1 MVEAAGFLELCQHAR
16 RRLSHVSNVI
26 GVGFGFK
33 ETGGA
38 VTQVPAFRTYV
49 RRKLSICDVSRDQ
62 RIPKAMF
69 GIPTD
74 VLPELRGSR
83 TSVGPGGGAT
93 PLAIGAAISN
103 LKAVLSEPKIQSAG
117 AGIGTL
123 SFIAAENGASARR
136 TLVAVSN
143 RHVLLANGAGL
154 GDTVYQP
161 SYVVDHGVTCVM
173 RGHDLNPIAEISNEG
188 LEGNDSYAY
197 AGEPASSY
205 FLDCAAARL
214 LPVYARGVRPRF
226 AVAGEEKAVKG
237 MARLHPLDTLAGRE
251 LRVHAVTAMSGL
263 VKGRV
268 VDVAAPVRL
277 DDGEPRH
284 NNIVM
289 RAEAAAPVGRD
300 LIQEG
305 DSGALLVDERGR
317 AVGLLWGK
325 NRANPSEAFAC
336 HLHPVV
342 ARLDVTLATY
352 NLGEPR

>member
-16 RRLSHVSNVI
+16 RRLSRVASVV

-38 VTQVPAFRTYV
+38 VTTVPAFRAYV
-49 RRKLSICDVSRDQ
+49 RQKLPAHLLPLDQ
-62 RIPKAMF
+62 RIPRTVF

-74 VLPELRGSR
+74 VLPEMRGSR
-83 TSVGPGGGAT
+83 MSVAPGRGAA

-103 LKAVLSEPKIQSAG
+103 LKAVLSQPKAESAG

-143 RHVLLANGAGL
+143 RHVLLANGARL

-161 SYVVDHGVTCVM
+161 SYVVDRGALCVM
-173 RGHDLNPIAEISNEG
+173 RSTDLNPIAEISNEG
-188 LEGNDSYAY
+188 IEGNDTYAY
-197 AGEPASSY
+197 PGEPAGSY

-214 LPVYARGVRPRF
+214 LPDARAVRPRF
-226 AVAGEEKAVKG
+226 AAAGGERAVKG
-237 MARLHPLDTLAGRE
+237 MARLHPLDTLVGRE
-251 LRVHAVTAMSGL
+251 LRVHAITAVSGL

-284 NNIVM
+284 NNIVI
-289 RAEAAAPVGRD
+289 RADAAAPVGRD

-305 DSGALLVDERGR
+305 DSGALVVDERGR
-317 AVGLLWGK
+317 AVGMLWGRS
-325 NRANPSEAFAC
+325 RANPSEAFAC
-336 HLHPVV
+336 HIHPVV
-342 ARLDVTLATY
+342 GRLDVTLATY